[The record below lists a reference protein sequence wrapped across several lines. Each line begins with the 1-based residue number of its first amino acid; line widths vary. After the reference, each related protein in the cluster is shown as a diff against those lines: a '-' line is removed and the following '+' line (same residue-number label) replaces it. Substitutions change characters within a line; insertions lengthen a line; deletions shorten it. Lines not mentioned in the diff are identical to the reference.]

1 MGSVYLDD
9 PAATEMYTYCHTLPL
24 RDALP
29 FSTPGS
35 MQKLMPTRLA
45 RIASSESVSVSTANS
60 SAARRRSIQASSC
73 ACPVTISSA
82 PGADRAGSGAKSDRK
97 GVVEGKRVSVRVNS
111 GAWSVIKTHTD
122 TANSAI
128 EKH

>member
-73 ACPVTISSA
+73 ACPVTISYA
-82 PGADRAGSGAKSDRK
+82 PGADRS
-97 GVVEGKRVSVRVNS
+97 EE
-111 GAWSVIKTHTD
+111 HTSELQSIMRSSYAVFCLKKKQ
-122 TANSAI
+122 TTIHNC
-128 EKH
+128 K